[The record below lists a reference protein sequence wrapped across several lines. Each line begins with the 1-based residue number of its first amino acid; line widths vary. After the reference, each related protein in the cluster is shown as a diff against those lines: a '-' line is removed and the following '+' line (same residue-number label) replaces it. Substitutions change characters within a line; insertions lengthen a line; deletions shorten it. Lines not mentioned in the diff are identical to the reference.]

1 MVMQSWQD
9 FRPAGKKILTMIIW
23 DFLMRH
29 WPLYGLG
36 ITLLIITDLLSI
48 LIPRTVGRAIDIIGG
63 NGDVTDSLWL
73 LAAIAAAMAV
83 LRFFYREC
91 IMGTTRRLEYFL
103 RNQIFRHALYL
114 PMSIYDEAG
123 PGKIMALA
131 VNDVTSVRVA
141 VGLGIMLLVDAGIMG
156 AVSFTMM
163 FRSIDPTLTIVS
175 VLPLPLVF
183 IAAAVLGRAVHERF
197 RRVQEKFSAL
207 TEFAQELF
215 GGVKVVKAFG
225 VEDILTARFAD
236 VNRDNMTANLAL
248 AKIQS
253 VYIPITHVAPLACYA
268 LALGFGGRLIIEN
281 RISVGDLAAFT
292 GYLGL
297 IIWPVMG
304 LGYLINIVQRG
315 KASWVR
321 IRDFLAILPYEDAQQ
336 TSETGSRC
344 DLSGEIE
351 LRDLTFQY
359 PSASVPSL
367 QGLNLRIPAGSTIG
381 IVGRTGSGKT
391 TLLRLLLRLY
401 PVPDGKILIGGAD
414 VNRLDFVGLRS
425 AIGYV
430 PQDAALFSAT
440 IAENISF
447 GQPYEREE
455 VLEAARLAVVREDID
470 ARAEGFASRLGEK
483 GTRLSGGQRQ
493 RVAVARAL
501 IRRPDLL
508 LLDDVFSA
516 LDYRTQTELVEN
528 LREVEAGRT
537 TLIVSQRIAA
547 VKHARFILV
556 MDGGRIAETGT
567 HDELIAAGGL
577 YYRLYEQQLA
587 AGEVS

>member
-1 MVMQSWQD
+1 
-9 FRPAGKKILTMIIW
+9 MIIRE
-23 DFLMRH
+23 FLMRH

-48 LIPRTVGRAIDIIGG
+48 LIPRTIGQAIDIIGG
-63 NGDVTDSLWL
+63 NGDVTDSLWF
-73 LAAIAAAMAV
+73 LATIAATMAV

-103 RNQIFRHALYL
+103 RNQIFRQALYL

-123 PGKIMALA
+123 PGKLMALT

-156 AVSFTMM
+156 VVSFTMM
-163 FRSIDPTLTIVS
+163 FRSIDPTLTLVS

-183 IAAAVLGRAVHERF
+183 IATAVLGRVVHERF
-197 RRVQEKFSAL
+197 RRVQEKFSVL
-207 TEFAQELF
+207 TEFTQELF

-225 VEDILTARFAD
+225 AEEILTARFAD

-248 AKIQS
+248 AEIQA
-253 VYIPITHVAPLACYA
+253 VYIPITHVAPLTCYA

-315 KASWVR
+315 RASWLR
-321 IRDFLAILPYEDAQQ
+321 IRDFLTILPYENR
-336 TSETGSRC
+336 SEAGDSSTPLILNG
-344 DLSGEIE
+344 DIE

-359 PSASVPSL
+359 PLASVPSL
-367 QGLNLRIPAGSTIG
+367 RGISLRIPAGSTVG

-401 PVPDGKILIGGAD
+401 PVPDGKIFMSGEDI
-414 VNRLDFVGLRS
+414 NRLGFVRLRS

-440 IAENISF
+440 IGENITF
-447 GQPYEREE
+447 GQPYDRQA
-455 VLEAARLAVVREDID
+455 VRDAARLAVVREDID

-483 GTRLSGGQRQ
+483 GTRLSGGQQQ

-501 IRRPDLL
+501 IRRPALL

-516 LDYRTQTELVEN
+516 LDYRTQAELIDN
-528 LREVEAGRT
+528 LHEIEAGRT
-537 TLIVSQRIAA
+537 TLIVSQRVAA
-547 VKHARFILV
+547 VKHAPIILV
-556 MDGGRIAETGT
+556 MDEGKIAEMGT
-567 HDELIAAGGL
+567 HDELIDAGGL

>member
-1 MVMQSWQD
+1 MSPWQD
-9 FRPAGKKILTMIIW
+9 FRTAGKKIVSMIIRE
-23 DFLMRH
+23 FLIRH
-29 WPLYGLG
+29 WPLYLLG
-36 ITLLIITDLLSI
+36 ITLLIVTDLLSL
-48 LIPRTVGRAIDIIGG
+48 LIPRTIGQAIDTIGGG
-63 NGDVTDSLWL
+63 NGNVTDALWF
-73 LAAIAAAMAV
+73 LAAVAAVMAI

-103 RNQIFRHALYL
+103 RNKLFRHALYL
-114 PMSIYDEAG
+114 PMSVYDEAG

-141 VGLGIMLLVDAGIMG
+141 VGLGIMLLVDAGVMG
-156 AVSFTMM
+156 LVSFAVM
-163 FRSIDPTLTIVS
+163 FRSIHPALTLWS
-175 VLPLPLVF
+175 VAPLPLVF
-183 IAAAVLGRAVHERF
+183 LAAALLGKIVHERF
-197 RRVQEKFSAL
+197 RRVQERFSAL
-207 TEFAQELF
+207 TEFTQELF
-215 GGVKVVKAFG
+215 GGAKVVKAFG
-225 VEDILTARFAD
+225 AEETLTVRFID
-236 VNRDNMTANLAL
+236 VNRDNMAANLAL
-248 AKIQS
+248 ARIQA

-268 LALGFGGRLIIEN
+268 VALGLGGRLIVEG

-315 KASWVR
+315 KASWLR
-321 IRDFLAILPYEDAQQ
+321 IRDFLAIPPYEI
-336 TSETGSRC
+336 TKE
-344 DLSGEIE
+344 SGESSNPPE
-351 LRDLTFQY
+351 VGGDLEVRDLTFQY
-359 PSASVPSL
+359 PLAAAPSL
-367 QGLNLRIPAGSTIG
+367 QGISLRIPAGATVG

-401 PVPDGKILIGGAD
+401 PVPAGTVFLDGVDI
-414 VNRLDFVGLRS
+414 NQLDYTRLRS

-440 IAENISF
+440 IAENITF
-447 GQPYEREE
+447 GQPYERRE
-455 VLEAARLAVVREDID
+455 VLEAAQAAVVREDID
-470 ARAEGFASRLGEK
+470 SRAEGFGSVLGEK

-501 IRRPDLL
+501 IRRPSLL

-516 LDYRTQTELVEN
+516 LDYRTQTELIEN
-528 LREVEAGRT
+528 LREIESGRT
-537 TLIVSQRIAA
+537 TLIVSQRVAA

-567 HDELIAAGGL
+567 HDELIVSGGL
-577 YYRLYEQQLA
+577 YHRLYEQQLA

>member
-1 MVMQSWQD
+1 
-9 FRPAGKKILTMIIW
+9 MIIRE
-23 DFLMRH
+23 FLMRH

-48 LIPRTVGRAIDIIGG
+48 LIPRTIGRAIDIIGG
-63 NGDVTDSLWL
+63 NGDVTDSLWF
-73 LAAIAAAMAV
+73 LATIAATMAV

-103 RNQIFRHALYL
+103 RNQIFRQALYL

-123 PGKIMALA
+123 PGKLMALT

-156 AVSFTMM
+156 VVSFTMM
-163 FRSIDPTLTIVS
+163 FRSIDPTLTLVS

-183 IAAAVLGRAVHERF
+183 IATAVLGRVVHERF
-197 RRVQEKFSAL
+197 RRVQEKFSVL
-207 TEFAQELF
+207 TEFTQELF

-225 VEDILTARFAD
+225 AEEILTARFAD
-236 VNRDNMTANLAL
+236 VYRDNMTANLAL
-248 AKIQS
+248 AEIQA
-253 VYIPITHVAPLACYA
+253 VYIPITHVAPLTCYA
-268 LALGFGGRLIIEN
+268 LALGFGGRLLIEN

-315 KASWVR
+315 RASWLR
-321 IRDFLAILPYEDAQQ
+321 IRDFLTILPYENR
-336 TSETGSRC
+336 SEAGDSSTPLILNG
-344 DLSGEIE
+344 DIE

-359 PSASVPSL
+359 PLASVPSL
-367 QGLNLRIPAGSTIG
+367 RGISLRIPAGSTVG

-401 PVPDGKILIGGAD
+401 PVPDGKIFMSGEDI
-414 VNRLDFVGLRS
+414 NRLGFVRLRS

-440 IAENISF
+440 IGENITF
-447 GQPYEREE
+447 GQPYDRQA
-455 VLEAARLAVVREDID
+455 VRDVARLAVVREDID

-483 GTRLSGGQRQ
+483 GTRLSGGQQQ

-501 IRRPDLL
+501 IRHPALL

-516 LDYRTQTELVEN
+516 LDYRTQAELIDN
-528 LREVEAGRT
+528 LHEIEAGRT
-537 TLIVSQRIAA
+537 TLIVSQRVAA
-547 VKHARFILV
+547 VKHAPIILV
-556 MDGGRIAETGT
+556 MDEGKIAEMGT
-567 HDELIAAGGL
+567 HDELIDAGGL